1 MDFKV
6 TVDYKHVVEA
16 FGQAARGQT
25 AFVAALT
32 ATKMAQRVATR
43 VKEVLP
49 QRFKGPI
56 DFTLRGVTYKQATKA
71 GAPALVY
78 FKNSEEGANASTIG
92 NRPMEYIRPGAEGSA
107 RRAQKRS
114 EFLLTRA
121 GFLPAGWVM
130 VPGSFMKTKIDGNG
144 NVPGQ
149 YYRQVIRSLQIK
161 KTKIAKPI
169 SKASQKRAARMGVE
183 TEFFAVAPGANKLG
197 KNAGYLPSGVYQR
210 TGPGGRLLRQYFLFV
225 KSAKYSKR
233 LDLEAEAIKVVQS
246 DAQAAFLEAIAQ
258 AKDSFLPGLK
268 VT

>member
-56 DFTLRGVTYKQATKA
+56 DFTMRGVRWERATKA
-71 GAPALVY
+71 GGAATVY
-78 FKNSEEGANASTIG
+78 FANSQEGANAATVG

-114 EFLLTRA
+114 EYLLTRA

-130 VPGSFMKTKIDGNG
+130 VPGSYMKTKIDGNG

-149 YYRQVIRSLQIK
+149 YYRQVIRSLQVK
-161 KTKIAKPI
+161 RTKIAKPI

-233 LDLEAEAIKVVQS
+233 LDLRAEAEKMLAT
-246 DAQAAFLEAIAQ
+246 DAQAAFQEAIAQ
-258 AKDSFLPGLK
+258 ARENFLPGLK